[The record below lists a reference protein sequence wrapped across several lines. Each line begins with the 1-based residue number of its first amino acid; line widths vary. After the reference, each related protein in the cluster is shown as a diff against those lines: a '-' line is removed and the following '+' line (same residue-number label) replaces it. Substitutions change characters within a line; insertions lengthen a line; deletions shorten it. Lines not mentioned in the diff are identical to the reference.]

1 MVCKDSRKMRI
12 EQNDEPIRVAQI
24 MGKLWAGGVEM
35 VVFNYYRA
43 IDKSKIQFDFYYDAD
58 STVEPPQDLIDMG
71 ARFYKLPPYQKLP
84 QYIRELKKYLKE
96 KQYLIVHSHLNTL
109 SVFPLFVAW
118 MSRVPV
124 RIAHNHSVPAGKEI
138 GRDTLKRFLR
148 LFAKVFSTDYFACSE
163 KAGRWLFSNKTFDA
177 GRVFVVKNA
186 TDFSRFRPTYETTEI
201 LKEQLGLKDKFVVG
215 HIGRFTYAKN
225 HNFLLDV
232 FSKISIQKENAILL
246 LVGDGELHQ
255 AIVNKIKEKGLEK
268 KVVFAGQVSNPESYY
283 SLADVMVIP
292 SIFEGLSLVTIESQI
307 AGIPAVVS
315 EAIPEEAVISNGVKR
330 LKLSDNNWADEVIK
344 IADNKVVLNENSKDY
359 NIKYAVRKLQ
369 NWYMDKAKETGGYI
383 MGGGNLVPYLLY
395 DYAIAKAV
403 A

>member
-1 MVCKDSRKMRI
+1 MKSGKDSRKMQI
-12 EQNDEPIRVAQI
+12 KQKDEPIRVAQI

-84 QYIRELKKYLKE
+84 QYIRELKKHLKE
-96 KQYLIVHSHLNTL
+96 NQYLIVHSHLNTL

-138 GRDTLKRFLR
+138 GRDTLKMFLR
-148 LFAKVFSTDYFACSE
+148 LFAKVFPTDYFACSE
-163 KAGRWLFSNKTFDA
+163 KAGRWMFGNKAFDS
-177 GRVFVVKNA
+177 GRVFVLKNA
-186 TDFSRFRPTYETTEI
+186 TDFSRFRPTYEKTEA
-201 LKEQLGLKDKFVVG
+201 LKKKLGLKDKFVVG

-232 FSKISIQKENAILL
+232 FSKISAKRENAILL

-255 AIVNKIKEKGLEK
+255 AIIDGIKEKGLDG
-268 KVVFAGQVSNPESYY
+268 KVVFAGQVSNPELYY
-283 SLADVMVIP
+283 SLADVIVIP
-292 SIFEGLSLVTIESQI
+292 SIFEGLSLATIESQI
-307 AGIPAVVS
+307 AGVPSVVS
-315 EAIPEEAVISNGVKR
+315 DAIPEEAVISNGVRR
-330 LKLSDNNWADEVIK
+330 LKLTDRSWADVAVE
-344 IADNKVVLNENSKDY
+344 IADMKVFLDERSREYD
-359 NIKYAVRKLQ
+359 IRYAVKKLE
-369 NWYMDKAKETGGYI
+369 NWYLKKVE
-383 MGGGNLVPYLLY
+383 
-395 DYAIAKAV
+395 
-403 A
+403 

>member
-1 MVCKDSRKMRI
+1 MSCKDSREMWMK
-12 EQNDEPIRVAQI
+12 QKDEPIRVAQI

-71 ARFYKLPPYQKLP
+71 ARFYKIPPYQKLP
-84 QYIRELKKYLKE
+84 QYIRELKKHLKE

-138 GRDTLKRFLR
+138 GRDTLKMFLR
-148 LFAKVFSTDYFACSE
+148 LFAKVFPTDYFACSE
-163 KAGRWLFSNKTFDA
+163 KAGRWMFGNKAFDS
-177 GRVFVVKNA
+177 GRVFVLKNA
-186 TDFSRFRPTYETTEI
+186 TDFSRFRPTYEKTEA
-201 LKEQLGLKDKFVVG
+201 LKKKLGLKDKFVVG

-232 FSKISIQKENAILL
+232 FSKISAKRENAILL

-255 AIVNKIKEKGLEK
+255 AIIDGIKEKGLDG
-268 KVVFAGQVSNPESYY
+268 KVVFAGQVSNPELYY
-283 SLADVMVIP
+283 SLADVIVIP
-292 SIFEGLSLVTIESQI
+292 SIFEGLSLATIESQI
-307 AGIPAVVS
+307 AGVPSVVS
-315 EAIPEEAVISNGVKR
+315 DAIPEEAVISNGVRR
-330 LKLSDNNWADEVIK
+330 LKLTDRSWADVAVE
-344 IADNKVVLNENSKDY
+344 IADMKVFLDERSREYD
-359 NIKYAVRKLQ
+359 IRYAVKKLE
-369 NWYMDKAKETGGYI
+369 NWYLKKVE
-383 MGGGNLVPYLLY
+383 
-395 DYAIAKAV
+395 
-403 A
+403 